1 MSKIPTQLSFLT
13 GSNGPFIESLYVSF
27 LQDPASIDPSWA
39 AFFDQLGEED
49 KQVLEDYRGAS
60 WSPRPSAG
68 DQASAV
74 TRSQNGFMGAGGA
87 TTTSTPGEQNALDQ
101 TKVLDTIRAIR
112 LIRAFRVRGH
122 LAAHLDPL
130 HLENTRNHPELDPAS
145 YGFGPQDYDRPIYID
160 GSLGLENP
168 TLREI
173 MDVLKRTYA
182 STIGV
187 EFMHI
192 QDPDAKLWLQKKAE
206 SRHKEFS
213 SDEKKRILRY
223 LDRAEGFEQ
232 FLAKKYPGAKRFGL
246 EGGES
251 TIPALEFIL
260 EKAGELGVKDVVLGM
275 AHRGRLNV
283 LVNIMGKLP
292 RAVFSEF
299 QGNAPQPEDM
309 QGSGDVKYHL
319 GASADREFL
328 GQEIHLSLTANPSHL
343 EAVNP
348 VVVGKVRAK
357 QSRLKDAERRQVMG
371 ILLHGDAAFAGQGLV
386 AETLLLSDLGG
397 YRTGGTIHLIINNQ
411 IGFTTSPNY
420 SRSSP
425 YSSDVSKMVQ
435 APVFH
440 VNGDDPEAVVW
451 AAQTAMEFKQT
462 FQRDVVIDLFCYRRH
477 GHNEMDEPS
486 FTQPLM
492 YKAIRQQETTR
503 SLYANSLVKEGV
515 ITQEE
520 ADDYHK
526 KIQEDL
532 AQEFDAA
539 STFKTKKA
547 DWLEGAWSGIDAS
560 SDLHTR
566 VETGVSTDTLKKI
579 GQGLTT
585 APEGFTLHKK
595 LTRLMATK
603 KKMFETGEGFDWAT
617 AEAMSFGSLLLEG
630 HCVRLSGQDS
640 GRGTFSQRH
649 AVLVDQETAAPY
661 VPVNSISRQQAELEV
676 VDSPLAEASVLG
688 FELGYSLADPNALVM
703 WEAQFGDFAN
713 GAQVIFDQFIAA
725 GEMKWLR
732 MSGVVMLLPHG
743 YEGQGPEHSSARLE
757 RYLQACAE
765 DNIQVANCTTPAN
778 YFHILRRQLVRKTRK
793 PLVILTPKS
802 LLRDKRAT
810 SSLTEMAEGSYF
822 REVIPE
828 VSTDLAPDSK
838 IKRVVLCSGKVYYDL
853 VSERE
858 DKKLKDVVVLRLE
871 QFYPFPEGLLK
882 EAFSRYPKAEVVWCQ
897 EEPENMGGWHF
908 VDRRLE
914 GVLHSLGH
922 KASRPQYAGRPESAS
937 TATGLLSRHVV
948 QQETLVRQ
956 ALGIEKSKA

>member
-1 MSKIPTQLSFLT
+1 MSEIQDQSSFLT
-13 GSNGPFIESLYVSF
+13 GANGPFIEALYAAFLEDPGSVDGDWGAFFTSLGEEEQGV
-27 LQDPASIDPSWA
+27 LRDLLGPSWA
-39 AFFDQLGEED
+39 PRDLIEGESV
-49 KQVLEDYRGAS
+49 KKGS
-60 WSPRPSAG
+60 SP
-68 DQASAV
+68 
-74 TRSQNGFMGAGGA
+74 FMGAGGPSSLSSSA
-87 TTTSTPGEQNALDQ
+87 SSTVNPSEI
-101 TKVLDTIRAIR
+101 LDTIRAIR
-112 LIRAFRVRGH
+112 LIRAYRVRGH

-130 HLENTRNHPELDPAS
+130 HLETARSHPALDPAT
-145 YGFGPQDYDRPIYID
+145 YGFGPGDYDRPIFID
-160 GSLGLENP
+160 GSLGLMHA

-173 MDVLKRTYA
+173 LEVLKRTYA
-182 STIGV
+182 STIGI

-192 QDPDAKLWLQKKAE
+192 QDPEAKLWLQKKAE
-206 SRHKEFS
+206 SRHKQLTLE
-213 SDEKKRILRY
+213 ERKEILKS

-251 TIPALEFIL
+251 MIPALDFL
-260 EKAGELGVKDVVLGM
+260 LARAGELGVEDVVFGM

-283 LVNIMGKLP
+283 LVNILGKPP

-299 QGNAPQPEDM
+299 QGKSSHPEDV

-319 GASADREFL
+319 GASSDRLFGGKEL
-328 GQEIHLSLTANPSHL
+328 HLSLTANPSHL

-357 QSRLKDAERRQVMG
+357 QARLRDAERRKVMG

-397 YRTGGTIHLIINNQ
+397 YKTGGTIHFIINNQ

-425 YSSDVSKMVQ
+425 YSSDISKMVQ

-451 AAQTAMEFKQT
+451 VSQVALEYRQT
-462 FQRDVVIDLFCYRRH
+462 FQQDVVIDLFCYRRY

-492 YKAIRQQETTR
+492 YKAIRAQETTR
-503 SLYANSLVKEGV
+503 ALYAKRLVEAHG
-515 ITQEE
+515 ISQEE
-520 ADDYHK
+520 VDSFHCQV
-526 KIQEDL
+526 QESL
-532 AQEFDAA
+532 SQEFELAHD
-539 STFKTKKA
+539 FKQDKA
-547 DWLEGAWSGIDAS
+547 DWLEGAWSGIGTFA
-560 SDLHTR
+560 HGKGHAK
-566 VETGVSTDTLKKI
+566 TGLSKRLLKTI
-579 GQGLTT
+579 GKGLTSV
-585 APEGFTLHKK
+585 PKDFVLHKK
-595 LTRLMATK
+595 LVRLLEAK
-603 KKMFETGEGFDWAT
+603 QKMFDSGEGFDWAT
-617 AEAMSFGSLLLEG
+617 AEAMGFASLLMEG
-630 HCVRLSGQDS
+630 FSVRLSGQDS

-649 AVLVDQETAAPY
+649 AVLRDQETGAAYIPMNHLS
-661 VPVNSISRQQAELEV
+661 PDQASLEV

-688 FELGYSLADPNALVM
+688 FELGYSLSDPNALVL

-765 DNIQVANCTTPAN
+765 ENIQVANCTTPAN
-778 YFHILRRQLVRKTRK
+778 YFHILRRQLIRNSRK
-793 PLVILTPKS
+793 PLILMTPKS
-802 LLRDKRAT
+802 LLRDKRALSKLADMT
-810 SSLTEMAEGSYF
+810 TGTHFL
-822 REVIPE
+822 EVIPE
-828 VSTDLAPDSK
+828 GNSGLKPDRK
-838 IKRVVLCSGKVYYDL
+838 IRRLVLCSGKVYYDL
-853 VSERE
+853 ATKRE
-858 DKKLKDVVVLRLE
+858 ELGLQDIALVRLE
-871 QFYPFPEGLLK
+871 QFYPFPHGALQQEL
-882 EAFSRYPKAEVVWCQ
+882 ARYPQAEVVWCQ

-914 GVLHSLGH
+914 AVLKSVH
-922 KASRPQYAGRPESAS
+922 AQNPRPLYVGRAASAS
-937 TATGLLSRHVV
+937 TATGLLSRHV
-948 QQETLVRQ
+948 QEQEDLVKR
-956 ALGIEKSKA
+956 ALGITQKGKK